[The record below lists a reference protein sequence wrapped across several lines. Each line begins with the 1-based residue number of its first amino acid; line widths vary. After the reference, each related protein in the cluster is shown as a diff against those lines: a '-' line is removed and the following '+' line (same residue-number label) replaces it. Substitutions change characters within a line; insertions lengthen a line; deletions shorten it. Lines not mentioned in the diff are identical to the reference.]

1 MRYLIV
7 FFLLCSSLVSAGDG
21 DLLEP
26 EQAFKFSARAVD
38 GQTLEVRYK
47 IAEGYYLY
55 KDKFKF
61 QAVRKGD
68 TAVWFFQ
75 PCRNAA
81 SVF

>member
-38 GQTLEVRYK
+38 SQTLEVRYK

-61 QAVRKGD
+61 QAEPPDVILGTPQVPAGKVKQD
-68 TAVWFFQ
+68 E
-75 PCRNAA
+75 
-81 SVF
+81 